1 MKEPE
6 YIENPAISSNG
17 MLGDVVLALA
27 NPLDCM
33 KFCEITIFADGKILL
48 NWRGKEYGGED
59 GFFLTLRAAKMYVTK
74 MIGYKSIWVREENNI
89 A

>member
-6 YIENPAISSNG
+6 YIEDPAISSNG
-17 MLGDVVLALA
+17 VLGDVVLRLG

-33 KFCEITIFADGKILL
+33 RFCEITIFSDDGRILL
-48 NWRGKEYGGED
+48 NWRGKEYGGKD

-74 MIGYKSIWVREENNI
+74 MIGYKSIWV
-89 A
+89 